1 MVALIAKKCRNIL
14 VFIFNGCIVTCK
26 LQLSI
31 KRSHLV
37 FGFVLDDES
46 DKEAVL
52 EFSHFLHF
60 PQETFIHSVG
70 LKNHVKKSE
79 SNSESILPKIKI
91 NIRIITYPFCH
102 VYGNLRTS

>member
-1 MVALIAKKCRNIL
+1 MGSFDSKKCRNIL

-37 FGFVLDDES
+37 FGLVLDDES
-46 DKEAVL
+46 ETQAVL

-60 PQETFIHSVG
+60 PQ
-70 LKNHVKKSE
+70 
-79 SNSESILPKIKI
+79 
-91 NIRIITYPFCH
+91 
-102 VYGNLRTS
+102 